1 MNAAELET
9 LLRREL
15 SPVDHHGEI
24 IEVIGD
30 VHLKMRLPVLPNY
43 MSKDMPPGS
52 GQMMLSAPIMM
63 GLADTAMYAA
73 IHAFYGAAAIGEIVN
88 FNISFMRVA
97 GAKDI
102 VAEVKLLRKGRKLAF
117 LETFLVA
124 AGDTEACAHVTATYS
139 VWQPAQQVG

>member
-1 MNAAELET
+1 MNAAELEV

-15 SPVDHHGEI
+15 PPVDQRGEI
-24 IEVIGD
+24 IEEIGGA
-30 VHLKMRLPVLPNY
+30 HLTMRLPVHPNY
-43 MSKDMPPGS
+43 VSKDIPPGS

-73 IHAFYGAAAIGEIVN
+73 IHAFYGATTIGAIVN

-139 VWQPAQQVG
+139 VWQRTQ